1 MEGRAKIKAKPLVI
15 DIGTIHF
22 ISEFIPRI
30 RMEVVVKDDQVEDIV
45 SKIAD
50 ELENP
55 AIDGKFFVVDVATAV
70 DFAAKEQG
78 EKALDIYAPICF
90 SCNFIVEVI
99 ARQ

>member
-45 SKIAD
+45 SK
-50 ELENP
+50 N
-55 AIDGKFFVVDVATAV
+55 
-70 DFAAKEQG
+70 
-78 EKALDIYAPICF
+78 
-90 SCNFIVEVI
+90 S
-99 ARQ
+99 